1 METAVVLLSLWVDLC
16 GITRGGGRC
25 DLLTQSESLA
35 GRWLS
40 SFRFIQLP
48 KIFVFMNKRI
58 KTQPSSRLLT
68 GQ

>member
-1 METAVVLLSLWVDLC
+1 METAVILLSLWVDLC
-16 GITRGGGRC
+16 GITRGRR

-48 KIFVFMNKRI
+48 KIFFFMNKQI
-58 KTQPSSRLLT
+58 KTQPSSCLLA